1 MAKLMFIH
9 HSGLI
14 GGAGVSLTNN
24 VKKLSENNEVAVY
37 VPSEPNTISELIKKQ
52 NSNVDVV
59 EYGRRIGAITI
70 YSGGDELFSKR
81 FIYRLLLIVKQF
93 EYWNKE
99 IDKQSPDVVLIN
111 SKILCWMSLL
121 PAIKKRKSI
130 LFVRETTQ
138 GNPNRIINRIIR
150 SLLEGFSVVS
160 FLCDFDRK
168 QENLKIAKSV
178 VVNNSIN
185 PLQLHANISRNEAL
199 EKLKLPKQRFV
210 VLYVGGVS
218 DMKGFDLAVQAVLQA
233 GKEYELIVAGNNFD
247 DIISDQLKEYAQFWK
262 TYIKEN
268 DLYEQIFMVGRQND
282 MSCCYA
288 ACDVLLFPMR
298 SMHQARPVFEAG
310 YFGKPVII
318 TDFECIKEFVKDG
331 ENGFTVLENSV
342 SSIVDKLH
350 TLQQNPSLT
359 HKMGE
364 ANHQKAAENHDPERN
379 FQKLK
384 KVIEDTLSL

>member
-1 MAKLMFIH
+1 MPKLMFIH

-14 GGAGVSLTNN
+14 GGAGVSLMNN
-24 VKKLSENNEVAVY
+24 VMKLSEDNEVVVY
-37 VPSEPNTISELIKKQ
+37 VPSEPSTISELIKKQ
-52 NSNVDVV
+52 NSNVEVV

-81 FIYRLLLIVKQF
+81 FIYRLLLIAKQF
-93 EYWNKE
+93 AYWNKE
-99 IDKQSPDVVLIN
+99 IYRQSPDIVLIN

-138 GNPNRIINRIIR
+138 GNPTRIINRIIR
-150 SLLEGFSVVS
+150 RLLEGFNVVS

-178 VVNNSIN
+178 VVNNSVN
-185 PLQLHANISRNEAL
+185 PLQLHTNISRNEAL
-199 EKLKLPKQRFV
+199 GKLKLPKQRFI

-233 GKEYELIVAGNNFD
+233 GKKYGLVVAGNNFD
-247 DIISDQLKEYAQFWK
+247 DIISDQLKDYAQFWE

-268 DLYEQIFMVGRQND
+268 DLHEQIYMVGRQND
-282 MSCCYA
+282 MSYCYA
-288 ACDVLLFPMR
+288 ACDALLFPMR

-310 YFGKPVII
+310 YFSKPVII

-342 SSIVDKLH
+342 AAIVEKLH
-350 TLQQNPSLT
+350 ILQENPSLT
-359 HKMGE
+359 RKMGE
-364 ANHQKAAENHDPERN
+364 ANHQKAAENHDPKRN
-379 FQKLK
+379 YQKLT

>member
-1 MAKLMFIH
+1 MFIH

-24 VKKLSENNEVAVY
+24 VKKLSENNEVVVY

-52 NSNVDVV
+52 NSNVEVV

-81 FIYRLLLIVKQF
+81 FIYRMLLIVKQF

-111 SKILCWMSLL
+111 SKILCWMSVL

-150 SLLEGFSVVS
+150 NLLEGFSVVS

-210 VLYVGGVS
+210 VLYVGMIHG
-218 DMKGFDLAVQAVLQA
+218 
-233 GKEYELIVAGNNFD
+233 GKFHFRPDTRRVHALRHEIVA
-247 DIISDQLKEYAQFWK
+247 YP
-262 TYIKEN
+262 
-268 DLYEQIFMVGRQND
+268 
-282 MSCCYA
+282 CYLFGMLL
-288 ACDVLLFPMR
+288 VLR
-298 SMHQARPVFEAG
+298 
-310 YFGKPVII
+310 
-318 TDFECIKEFVKDG
+318 
-331 ENGFTVLENSV
+331 FTRH
-342 SSIVDKLH
+342 I
-350 TLQQNPSLT
+350 
-359 HKMGE
+359 
-364 ANHQKAAENHDPERN
+364 
-379 FQKLK
+379 
-384 KVIEDTLSL
+384 